1 MMKRR
6 VPERGFTLLELMVV
20 VAVLGIL
27 AAFAIPSYQGYLT
40 QARQAALRT
49 AVQSMA
55 VPQSLY
61 QAEQGAYSGQGWR
74 PGDGAT
80 ETGWLPPDG
89 ADTFTYKIR
98 AGADGYSVAVSDP
111 ASGESLVVDFG
122 TPPAP
127 TPVPRGRLKPPLRD
141 DEGEEE
147 EEEEEQ
153 RIFRGRE
160 PA

>member
-1 MMKRR
+1 MVGKASSG
-6 VPERGFTLLELMVV
+6 GFTLLELMVV
-20 VAVLGIL
+20 VAILGIL
-27 AAFAIPSYQGYLT
+27 SAFAIPSYQGYLT
-40 QARQAALRT
+40 QARQAALRS
-49 AVQSMA
+49 AVQSMT

-61 QAEQGAYSGQGWR
+61 QAEQGTYSGQGWR

-89 ADTFTYKIR
+89 ADTFTYTLR
-98 AGADGYSVAVSDP
+98 AGADGYSVSVTDP

-127 TPVPRGRLKPPLRD
+127 TPDPGARRKPPPPD

-147 EEEEEQ
+147 EQEQQ
-153 RIFRGRE
+153 RIFPGE
-160 PA
+160 PV